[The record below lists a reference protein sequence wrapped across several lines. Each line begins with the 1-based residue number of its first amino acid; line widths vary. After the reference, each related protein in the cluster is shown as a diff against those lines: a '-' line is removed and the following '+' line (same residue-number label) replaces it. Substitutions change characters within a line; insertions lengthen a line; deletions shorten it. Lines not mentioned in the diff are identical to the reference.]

1 MRTVSPFSPTAVR
14 RPRLFTALASAVL
27 LLLLAAPAGAV
38 EWSSTL
44 EARARGELFRTPS
57 ASPALDDS
65 YQLGLGR
72 VRFVVDAT
80 HQRWTFHGALQGAA
94 MAGLPEDGA
103 FGIGPV
109 YLAANDGDDRPRNL
123 GFLELSATW
132 SGDVVSLVLGRQPWA
147 DGFETGTGVPELDAV
162 KRARLAERLVGNWDW
177 VNVGRRYD
185 GGSAK
190 LDGDGIHGAF
200 FLFHPLAGGVEY
212 DNAFE
217 PLDDLTVGGATATL
231 EYGTWFPGEARLF
244 AILYDD
250 ERPGARAAAG
260 GPVEIDTLGAS
271 LLLGDAGRDV
281 LLWGAWQSGD
291 WGRLDHSGWA
301 GIVEAGWRLD
311 GAGEPEIRF
320 GVARASGDEPNG
332 GHEAFFNLLPT
343 NHKWYGAMDYNA
355 FSNLLD
361 VYALGR
367 RGFGPWTVSAELHHF
382 SLVEKGDGWYGG
394 SGAFD
399 EAPLGYA
406 RRRGSGR
413 FPATDLGWELDLTAA
428 RAVGEWKLAGGA
440 SYFLGRQA
448 AEHLLREDADG
459 AWAFFQVSRSWDLS
473 PGG

>member
-1 MRTVSPFSPTAVR
+1 
-14 RPRLFTALASAVL
+14 
-27 LLLLAAPAGAV
+27 
-38 EWSSTL
+38 
-44 EARARGELFRTPS
+44 
-57 ASPALDDS
+57 
-65 YQLGLGR
+65 
-72 VRFVVDAT
+72 
-80 HQRWTFHGALQGAA
+80 
-94 MAGLPEDGA
+94 MAGLPENGA

-109 YLAANDGDDRPRNL
+109 YFAANDRDDAPAML
-123 GFLELSATW
+123 GVLELSAGW
-132 SGDVVSLVLGRQPWA
+132 AGDTVSFVVGRQPWA
-147 DGFETGTGVPELDAV
+147 DGFETGTGVAQLDAV

-190 LDGDGIHGAF
+190 IDGDGIHGAF

-250 ERPGARAAAG
+250 DRRGAVAAAG
-260 GPVEIDTLGAS
+260 GAVEIDTLGAS
-271 LLLGDAGRDV
+271 LLLGDARRDV

-291 WGRLDHSGWA
+291 WGPQDHSAWA

-311 GAGEPEIRF
+311 GGGKPEIRF
-320 GVARASGDEPNG
+320 GVARASGDQPNG

-361 VYALGR
+361 VYALGSR
-367 RGFGPWTVSAELHHF
+367 SFGPWKAGAELHHF

-399 EAPLGYA
+399 DAPLGYA
-406 RRRGSGR
+406 LRRDGR

-428 RAVGEWKLAGGA
+428 RAVGDWKLVTGA
-440 SYFLGRQA
+440 SYFVGREA

-459 AWAFFQVSRSWDLS
+459 AWAFFQISRSWDL
-473 PGG
+473 GF